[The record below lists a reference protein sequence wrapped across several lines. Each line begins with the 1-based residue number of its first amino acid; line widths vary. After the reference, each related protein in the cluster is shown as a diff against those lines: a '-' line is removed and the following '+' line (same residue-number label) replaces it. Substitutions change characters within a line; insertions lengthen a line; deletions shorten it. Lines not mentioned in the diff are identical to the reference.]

1 MFFSHMGVN
10 PKIGENPPNH
20 PFVHR
25 VFHYKPSIL
34 GGKHPYFWFNT
45 HMDGVKFQATE
56 AAVLQSC
63 EVSECYREVSDAI
76 GMSMIKVKFPPKG
89 STIVKVET

>member
-1 MFFSHMGVN
+1 
-10 PKIGENPPNH
+10 
-20 PFVHR
+20 
-25 VFHYKPSIL
+25 
-34 GGKHPYFWFNT
+34 
-45 HMDGVKFQATE
+45 MDGVKFQATK

-63 EVSECYREVSDAI
+63 EVSECYGMLSDAI